1 MKYYVECYQLKNRL
15 MNIKNS
21 KELFGYYNAFNSGNR
36 KDNEKL
42 KKQLFESSM
51 ENYCNN
57 YEKYDYLNNLSE
69 KDVLCIIK
77 QWKNKI
83 EKDPRIRSE
92 SNIINLF

>member
-1 MKYYVECYQLKNRL
+1 MEHYY
-15 MNIKNS
+15 
-21 KELFGYYNAFNSGNR
+21 
-36 KDNEKL
+36 
-42 KKQLFESSM
+42 
-51 ENYCNN
+51 NN
-57 YEKYDYLNNLSE
+57 YEKHDYPNILYE